1 MKKYS
6 ILLLSLLSVAA
17 CTKENTQDVAPV
29 FNPDSKLIVH
39 AAFDEESTRITT
51 EDGLGFALEA
61 NSEQIG
67 VYVRNGEF
75 DYPNILFTAGDADEK
90 GWISFSSNEEGY
102 KIYET
107 SQIFAY
113 APYSATSISI
123 NGSADGGATEQA
135 VINGKWDGKRTINL
149 PDVQTQ
155 SKENDF
161 SHLTKYYTVVATPA
175 TPQQSDTRGLDSYSV
190 DLQFSGVFA
199 LVRFVLQNEQA
210 TDVTVSKLV
219 FSADAALT
227 GYFNIDLTHENPK
240 LSNTEYAPE
249 AVEGKTFGKV
259 EIQLATPAVI
269 AAGKQTELFAVVNAV
284 SAGTSKIEVYGT
296 LDGKEVVFEKVIS
309 SAKTFARNKRVALGV
324 KLENPV
330 VADYAQ
336 EVIDALKNGGTVK
349 IEKDV
354 DLSSKAVT
362 APNGA
367 LMIEIPEGTEV
378 NLNIPAGVTVK
389 LANEGENIRLFNYGN
404 VTISG
409 EGSIEGAYGIM
420 RNYGTL
426 TVESGNFKTTNTT
439 GGTALCNENGGTMI
453 INDANVNAAYYALYN
468 DNGTMT
474 INGGTFKSTSNKSNG
489 NGQDPAYCVCICG
502 ENAETTINYAV
513 IEGIQGGLA
522 AIDNATLTIHDGIF
536 STYYPEN
543 GETYLNHYAL
553 YTANVGTATVNGG
566 KFYSEGSK
574 VCIYTGDNDVEGQE
588 NGVIYLKGGY
598 FEDMGHNQFSGE
610 TIKPAKGYKWVEL
623 AEPLVVTNES
633 NGKTNTY
640 YYQIV
645 EGEDL
650 GYKEVEGGYEIYS
663 AKGLQWLAEQVNG
676 GNNFS
681 GKTVTLTADIDLEN
695 ADWTPIGTKGN
706 PFAGKFDGG
715 SRTISNLNVNS
726 PEEAFKGLFGR
737 LEKSGTISNVNI
749 DNATVKGLSQVGA
762 IVGNAY
768 TGSVSNCHVSGD
780 IAIEGNYQ
788 VGGIAGN
795 GYATISDCSVIGNA
809 GSYVKGTY
817 KENNLEGDAVGGII
831 GYACEEHTENDVI
844 SGCSATIDVSGT
856 RKVGGIAGQC
866 GHTANLG
873 SCTFSGN
880 VATNADEA
888 YIAGNAGKI
897 MVGGL
902 VGELTNDGGTPP
914 LCALYIRNC
923 TVAEGSTVTGV
934 DAKTT
939 GAILG
944 GSRTAGYTLNE
955 ENNTATGVTVTPSNE
970 LPEGI
975 VKTETGY
982 EIQSATGLSNL
993 AALVNEGK
1001 DFAGE
1006 TIVLADNMNL
1016 EDIAWTPIGNCSRSQ
1031 TTGAAFRGTFDG
1043 NGKVISNLNCTLD
1056 ADNFGAGLFGL
1067 LDGATVRNVTIDS
1080 GEISNNVDC
1089 AGAICGV
1096 MVGESIIENCHN
1108 TGATISAEGAAG
1120 GIVGRAYSKSNDTIK
1135 GCTNSAQVSGAQK
1148 VGGIVAI
1155 ASNGGT
1161 HNIENCQNSGSVSGG
1176 NAGVGGIVGHTGGN
1190 QPTTVKNCTNTGTIG
1205 IATDLYAAGIVGFSI
1220 AASCN
1225 IENSN
1230 NEGTVTAINAGGI
1243 FGIVGSTQ
1251 ATNISGC
1258 ENHGD
1263 VTGVNIAGGI
1273 SAGTS
1278 SGTLEN
1284 CKNTANITASAEG
1297 GIAGGIAGQYRN
1309 AAIVNCAGGAASAA
1323 VTAQYAGRIIGL
1335 ALNGTVFANNM
1346 PEDAR
1351 LTLDDS
1357 NGDDYSGI
1365 SSIGAMG
1372 MYTSGGSIIIAGGTL
1387 HGLPVQAVELSHIRI
1402 EEGAA
1407 WDVYPNET
1415 GIWTS
1420 DKTRP
1425 WGREGLIETT
1435 DGYDIANN
1443 YGILHFAQMVN
1454 NGVSTFSGKTIL
1466 LKNNLNLG
1474 GEEWM
1479 PIGIG
1484 TRDGSTYTGNAF
1496 KGTFDGNGKTI
1507 SGLKISERSNSAGLI
1522 GVLDGGTVKNVTL
1535 EVDIDVASKAN
1546 ELAAGC
1552 VGLLTNNGLIENV
1565 TVNGSVKSEK
1575 AAAGIVSRVLKS
1587 GTVRNCHNH
1596 ATVSGTS
1603 YNIGG
1608 IVGAAYY
1615 DNEGMTIEGC
1625 TNDGAVSGTYAVGGI
1640 AGLSAAEVKNCSNSA
1655 AITGNGTSVGGVI
1668 GEQQNAGSITGC
1680 TNTGNVTNKT
1690 AAYGNGGIVGW
1701 IRYTGDTAAYPN
1713 KSIITVSGCENR
1725 GSVSGGNDAG
1735 GIVGTVYSYGNIINN
1750 KNYAPTLSAKSF
1762 VAGVVGNAQFT
1773 EGHPGMTDEEHVYV
1787 TDNYSETTLDNMT
1800 GGMKAKFVYI
1810 NNSDKTTSSGNTPD
1824 NN

>member
-1 MKKYS
+1 MKKQS
-6 ILLLSLLSVAA
+6 ILFLVLLAA
-17 CTKENTQDVAPV
+17 ASCQKENTQDIAPV
-29 FNPDSKLIVH
+29 VDSNVELR
-39 AAFDEESTRITT
+39 ASFDEQSSRIAT
-51 EDGLGFALEA
+51 EDGLTFSLEEGK
-61 NSEQIG
+61 EQIG
-67 VYVRNGEF
+67 VYIQNDGMNALENVL
-75 DYPNILFTAGDADEK
+75 YTAGSADEQ
-90 GWISFSSNEEGY
+90 GWIAFTTQMPVQVQS
-102 KIYET
+102 T
-107 SQIFAY
+107 SKFFAY
-113 APYSATSISI
+113 APYNATTIDVS
-123 NGSADGGATEQA
+123 GSTDDGAIEPAAAGSGW
-135 VINGKWDGKRTINL
+135 NGKRAINL
-149 PDVQTQ
+149 PDLQEQPAAGVKT
-155 SKENDF
+155 DIA
-161 SHLTKYYTVVATPA
+161 KYYSVVAAPA
-175 TPQQSDTRGLDSYSV
+175 TPVARDVLNSYSV
-190 DLQFSGVFA
+190 NLQFSGVFA
-199 LVRFVLQNEQA
+199 LVRFSLKNTTADEIK
-210 TDVTVSKLV
+210 VSKIV
-219 FSADAALT
+219 FSAENAALT
-227 GYFNIDLTHENPK
+227 GYFSVDLTHENPK

-249 AVEGKTFGKV
+249 AIAGKTFDKV
-259 EIQLATPAVI
+259 TVTLAEPATI
-269 AAGKQTELFAVVNAV
+269 AAQETAEVYAVVNAGTFTEPKFIAYATDA
-284 SAGTSKIEVYGT
+284 AGNDI
-296 LDGKEVVFEKVIS
+296 VFEKTLK
-309 SAKTFARNKRVALGV
+309 AKTFSRQQRTAIGV
-324 KLENPV
+324 KLENPI

-354 DLSSKAVT
+354 DLSGKAVT

-474 INGGTFKSTSNKSNG
+474 INGGTFKSTSNNNNS

-650 GYKEVEGGYEIYS
+650 GYKEVDGGYEVYS
-663 AKGLQWLAEQVNG
+663 AQGMQWLAEQVNG
-676 GNNFS
+676 
-681 GKTVTLTADIDLEN
+681 
-695 ADWTPIGTKGN
+695 
-706 PFAGKFDGG
+706 
-715 SRTISNLNVNS
+715 
-726 PEEAFKGLFGR
+726 
-737 LEKSGTISNVNI
+737 
-749 DNATVKGLSQVGA
+749 
-762 IVGNAY
+762 
-768 TGSVSNCHVSGD
+768 
-780 IAIEGNYQ
+780 
-788 VGGIAGN
+788 
-795 GYATISDCSVIGNA
+795 
-809 GSYVKGTY
+809 
-817 KENNLEGDAVGGII
+817 
-831 GYACEEHTENDVI
+831 
-844 SGCSATIDVSGT
+844 
-856 RKVGGIAGQC
+856 
-866 GHTANLG
+866 
-873 SCTFSGN
+873 
-880 VATNADEA
+880 
-888 YIAGNAGKI
+888 
-897 MVGGL
+897 
-902 VGELTNDGGTPP
+902 
-914 LCALYIRNC
+914 
-923 TVAEGSTVTGV
+923 
-934 DAKTT
+934 
-939 GAILG
+939 
-944 GSRTAGYTLNE
+944 
-955 ENNTATGVTVTPSNE
+955 
-970 LPEGI
+970 
-975 VKTETGY
+975 
-982 EIQSATGLSNL
+982 
-993 AALVNEGK
+993 GK

-1016 EDIAWTPIGNCSRSQ
+1016 EGIAWTPIGNCSRSQ

-1043 NGKVISNLNCTLD
+1043 NGKVISNLNCALD
-1056 ADNFGAGLFGL
+1056 ADGFGAGLFGL

-1080 GEISNNVDC
+1080 GEISNSADC

-1096 MVGESIIENCHN
+1096 MVGESVIENCHN
-1108 TGATISAEGAAG
+1108 TGATISAKGAAG
-1120 GIVGRAYSKSNDTIK
+1120 GIVGRAYGASNTIT
-1135 GCTNSAQVSGAQK
+1135 GCTNSAQVSGTQK
-1148 VGGIVAI
+1148 VGGIVGI
-1155 ASNGGT
+1155 TGTNGT
-1161 HNIENCQNSGSVSGG
+1161 TLIDNCNNSGSVSGG
-1176 NAGVGGIVGHTGGN
+1176 NAGVGGIAGYVG
-1190 QPTTVKNCTNTGTIG
+1190 QPTTVKNCTNTGTVG
-1205 IATDLYAAGIVGFSI
+1205 IATDKYAAGIVGYHQTTP
-1220 AASCN
+1220 SCD
-1225 IENSN
+1225 IENCN
-1230 NEGTVTAINAGGI
+1230 NEGAITAINAGGI
-1243 FGIVGSTQ
+1243 FGCVGSTQ

-1263 VTGVNIAGGI
+1263 VTGVKIAGGI
-1273 SAGTS
+1273 SAGAS

-1335 ALNGTVFANNM
+1335 ALNGTVVANNM

-1387 HGLPVQAVELSHIRI
+1387 HGLPIQAVELSHIRI
-1402 EEGAA
+1402 EDGAA

-1655 AITGNGTSVGGVI
+1655 TVTGNGTSVGGVI

-1690 AAYGNGGIVGW
+1690 EAYGNGGIVGW

-1735 GIVGTVYSYGNIINN
+1735 GIVGTVYSYGNINN
-1750 KNYAPTLSAKSF
+1750 NENYAPTLSAKSF

-1810 NNSDKTTSSGNTPD
+1810 NNSDKTTDSGNTPD

>member
-1 MKKYS
+1 MKKHS
-6 ILLLSLLSVAA
+6 ILFLALLAA
-17 CTKENTQDVAPV
+17 VSCQKENTQDIAPV
-29 FNPDSKLIVH
+29 VDSNVELR
-39 AAFDEESTRITT
+39 ASFDEQSSRIAT
-51 EDGLGFALEA
+51 EDGLTFSLEEGK
-61 NSEQIG
+61 EQIG
-67 VYVRNGEF
+67 VYIQNDGMNALENVL
-75 DYPNILFTAGDADEK
+75 YTAGTADEQ
-90 GWISFSSNEEGY
+90 GWISFTTQMPVQVQS
-102 KIYET
+102 T
-107 SQIFAY
+107 SKFFAY
-113 APYSATSISI
+113 APYSATTVDVS
-123 NGSADGGATEQA
+123 GSTDDS
-135 VINGKWDGKRTINL
+135 VIEPAAAGSGWNGKRAINL
-149 PDVQTQ
+149 PDLQEQPAAGVKT
-155 SKENDF
+155 DIA
-161 SHLTKYYTVVATPA
+161 KYYSVVAAPA
-175 TPQQSDTRGLDSYSV
+175 TPVARDVLDSYSV
-190 DLQFSGVFA
+190 NLQFSGVFA
-199 LVRFVLQNEQA
+199 LVRFGLNNFTEGEIK
-210 TDVTVSKLV
+210 VSKLV
-219 FSADAALT
+219 FSAENAALT
-227 GYFNIDLTHENPK
+227 GYFSVDLTHENPK

-249 AVEGKTFGKV
+249 AVAGKTFDKV
-259 EIQLATPAVI
+259 TVTLAEPATI
-269 AAGKQTELFAVVNAV
+269 AAQEMAEVYAVVNACAV
-284 SAGTSKIEVYGT
+284 TAPKLTVYAT
-296 LDGKEVVFEKVIS
+296 DAEGKDIVFEKTLS
-309 SAKTFARNKRVALGV
+309 DKTFSRQQRTAIGV

-354 DLSSKAVT
+354 DLSGKAVT

-367 LMIEIPEGTEV
+367 LMIEIPEGTEI

-439 GGTALCNENGGTMI
+439 GGTALCNETGGTMI
-453 INDANVNAAYYALYN
+453 INNANIDAAYYALYN

-474 INGGTFKSTSNKSNG
+474 INGGTFKSTSNNNNS

-513 IEGIQGGLA
+513 IEGIQGGLT

-650 GYKEVEGGYEIYS
+650 GYKEVDGGYEIYS

-676 GNNFS
+676 GDNFK
-681 GKTVTLTADIDLEN
+681 GKTITLTADIDLEN
-695 ADWTPIGTKGN
+695 AEWTPIGSDAN

-737 LEKSGTISNVNI
+737 LVEPGTISNVNI

-762 IVGNAY
+762 IVGSAY

-831 GYACEEHTENDVI
+831 GYACEKHTENDVI

-880 VATNADEA
+880 VATNADET

-902 VGELTNDGGTPP
+902 VGELTGTS
-914 LCALYIRNC
+914 LFIKNS

-955 ENNTATGVTVTPSNE
+955 ENNTATGVTVTPSNK

-993 AALVNEGK
+993 AALVNGGK

-1016 EDIAWTPIGNCSRSQ
+1016 EGIAWTPIGNCSRKETS
-1031 TTGAAFRGTFDG
+1031 GAAFRGTFNG

-1056 ADNFGAGLFGL
+1056 ADDFGAGLFGL
-1067 LDGATVRNVTIDS
+1067 LDGATIKNVTIDS

-1096 MVGESIIENCHN
+1096 MVGESVIENCKN
-1108 TGATISAEGAAG
+1108 TGAKIVGASAAG
-1120 GIVGRAYSKSNDTIK
+1120 GIAGRAYGASNTIK
-1135 GCTNSAQVSGAQK
+1135 ECTNSAEVNGAAK
-1148 VGGIVAI
+1148 VGGIVGI
-1155 ASNGGT
+1155 ASNNGT
-1161 HNIENCQNSGSVSGG
+1161 TLIESCNNSGNVYGG
-1176 NAGVGGIVGHTGGN
+1176 KDGVAGIAGYVGGN
-1190 QPTTVKNCTNTGTIG
+1190 QPTTVRNCTNTGTVG
-1205 IATDLYAAGIVGFSI
+1205 TATDKYAAGIVGYNQTS
-1220 AASCN
+1220 ASCN
-1225 IENSN
+1225 IENCN
-1230 NEGTVTAINAGGI
+1230 NEGTVAAINAGGI
-1243 FGIVGSTQ
+1243 FGSVGSTQ
-1251 ATNISGC
+1251 ITNISGC
-1258 ENHGD
+1258 ENHGA

-1273 SAGTS
+1273 SAGAS

-1387 HGLPVQAVELSHIRI
+1387 HGLPIQAVELSHIRI
-1402 EEGAA
+1402 EDGAA

-1420 DKTRP
+1420 DKTHP
-1425 WGREGLIETT
+1425 WGREGLAET
-1435 DGYDIANN
+1435 DAGYDITNI

-1625 TNDGAVSGTYAVGGI
+1625 TNDGAISGTYAVGGI

-1655 AITGNGTSVGGVI
+1655 TVTGNGTSVGGVI

-1680 TNTGNVTNKT
+1680 TNTGDVTNKT
-1690 AAYGNGGIVGW
+1690 EAYGNGGIVGW
-1701 IRYTGDTAAYPN
+1701 IRYTGTADNYPN
-1713 KSIITVSGCENR
+1713 KNIITVSGCENR
-1725 GSVSGGNDAG
+1725 GSISGGNDAG
-1735 GIVGTVYSYGNIINN
+1735 GIVGTVYSYGNINN
-1750 KNYAPTLSAKSF
+1750 NENYAPTLSAKSF

>member
-1 MKKYS
+1 MKKQS
-6 ILLLSLLSVAA
+6 ILFFALLAA
-17 CTKENTQDVAPV
+17 VSCQKENTQDIAPV
-29 FNPDSKLIVH
+29 FDSNVELR
-39 AAFDEESTRITT
+39 ASFDEQSSRIAT
-51 EDGLGFALEA
+51 EDGLTFSLE
-61 NSEQIG
+61 EGKEKIG
-67 VYVRNGEF
+67 VYIQNDGMNALENVL
-75 DYPNILFTAGDADEK
+75 YTAGTADEQ
-90 GWISFSSNEEGY
+90 GWISFTTQMPVQVQS
-102 KIYET
+102 T
-107 SQIFAY
+107 SKFFAY
-113 APYSATSISI
+113 APYSATTVDVS
-123 NGSADGGATEQA
+123 GSTEGGATDGGAIEPA
-135 VINGKWDGKRTINL
+135 AAGSGWNGKRAINL
-149 PDVQTQ
+149 PDLQEQPAAGVKT
-155 SKENDF
+155 DIA
-161 SHLTKYYTVVATPA
+161 KYYSVVAAPA
-175 TPQQSDTRGLDSYSV
+175 TPVARDVLDSYSV
-190 DLQFSGVFA
+190 NLQFSGVFA
-199 LVRFVLQNEQA
+199 LVRFGLNNFTEGEIKI
-210 TDVTVSKLV
+210 SKLV
-219 FSADAALT
+219 FSAENAALT
-227 GYFNIDLTHENPK
+227 GYFSVDLTHENPK
-240 LSNTEYAPE
+240 LSNTEYVPE
-249 AVEGKTFGKV
+249 AVAGKTFDKV
-259 EIQLATPAVI
+259 TVTLAEPATI
-269 AAGKQTELFAVVNAV
+269 AAQEMAEVYAVVNACAV
-284 SAGTSKIEVYGT
+284 TAPKLTVYAT
-296 LDGKEVVFEKVIS
+296 DAEGKDIVFEKTLS
-309 SAKTFARNKRVALGV
+309 DKTFSRQQRTAIGV
-324 KLENPV
+324 KLENPI

-354 DLSSKAVT
+354 DLSGKAVT

-453 INDANVNAAYYALYN
+453 INNANIDAAYYALYN

-474 INGGTFKSTSNKSNG
+474 INGGTFKSTSNNNNS

-623 AEPLVVTNES
+623 AEPLVVTNGS

-650 GYKEVEGGYEIYS
+650 GYKEVDGGYEIYS

-681 GKTVTLTADIDLEN
+681 GKTITLTADIDLEN
-695 ADWTPIGTKGN
+695 AEWTPIGSKAN

-715 SRTISNLNVNS
+715 NRTISNLNVNN

-737 LEKSGTISNVNI
+737 LVDPGTISNINI
-749 DNATVKGLSQVGA
+749 DNASVKGLSQVGA
-762 IVGNAY
+762 IVGSAY
-768 TGSVSNCHVSGD
+768 TGSISNCHVSGD

-809 GSYVKGTY
+809 GSYVKGIY

-831 GYACEEHTENDVI
+831 GYACEKHTENDVI
-844 SGCSATIDVSGT
+844 SGCSATIDVGGT

-902 VGELTNDGGTPP
+902 VGELTSDGGTPA

-955 ENNTATGVTVTPSNE
+955 ENNTATGVTVTPTFA
-970 LPEGI
+970 EGI
-975 VKTETGY
+975 ELTPDGTYNIVSAAGVK
-982 EIQSATGLSNL
+982 SL
-993 AALVNEGK
+993 AELVNAGDNFEGK
-1001 DFAGE
+1001 
-1006 TIVLADNMNL
+1006 TIVLTAD
-1016 EDIAWTPIGNCSRSQ
+1016 A
-1031 TTGAAFRGTFDG
+1031 
-1043 NGKVISNLNCTLD
+1043 
-1056 ADNFGAGLFGL
+1056 
-1067 LDGATVRNVTIDS
+1067 
-1080 GEISNNVDC
+1080 
-1089 AGAICGV
+1089 
-1096 MVGESIIENCHN
+1096 
-1108 TGATISAEGAAG
+1108 
-1120 GIVGRAYSKSNDTIK
+1120 
-1135 GCTNSAQVSGAQK
+1135 
-1148 VGGIVAI
+1148 
-1155 ASNGGT
+1155 
-1161 HNIENCQNSGSVSGG
+1161 
-1176 NAGVGGIVGHTGGN
+1176 
-1190 QPTTVKNCTNTGTIG
+1190 
-1205 IATDLYAAGIVGFSI
+1205 
-1220 AASCN
+1220 
-1225 IENSN
+1225 
-1230 NEGTVTAINAGGI
+1230 
-1243 FGIVGSTQ
+1243 
-1251 ATNISGC
+1251 
-1258 ENHGD
+1258 
-1263 VTGVNIAGGI
+1263 
-1273 SAGTS
+1273 
-1278 SGTLEN
+1278 
-1284 CKNTANITASAEG
+1284 
-1297 GIAGGIAGQYRN
+1297 
-1309 AAIVNCAGGAASAA
+1309 
-1323 VTAQYAGRIIGL
+1323 
-1335 ALNGTVFANNM
+1335 
-1346 PEDAR
+1346 
-1351 LTLDDS
+1351 
-1357 NGDDYSGI
+1357 
-1365 SSIGAMG
+1365 
-1372 MYTSGGSIIIAGGTL
+1372 
-1387 HGLPVQAVELSHIRI
+1387 
-1402 EEGAA
+1402 
-1407 WDVYPNET
+1407 
-1415 GIWTS
+1415 
-1420 DKTRP
+1420 
-1425 WGREGLIETT
+1425 
-1435 DGYDIANN
+1435 
-1443 YGILHFAQMVN
+1443 
-1454 NGVSTFSGKTIL
+1454 
-1466 LKNNLNLG
+1466 NLG

-1479 PIGIG
+1479 PIGNG
-1484 TRDGSTYTGNAF
+1484 TRKSAGYTGNAF

-1507 SGLKISERSNSAGLI
+1507 SGLKIANRSGSDAAGLI
-1522 GVLDGGTVKNVTL
+1522 GVLDGGTVKNLTL
-1535 EVDIDVASKAN
+1535 DVDINVSDN
-1546 ELAAGC
+1546 NDLAAGC
-1552 VGLLTNNGLIENV
+1552 VGLLTNNGIVENV
-1565 TVNGSVKSEK
+1565 TVSGNVKSVK
-1575 AAAGIVSRVLKS
+1575 AAAGIVSRVIKS

-1655 AITGNGTSVGGVI
+1655 TVTGNGTSVGGVI

-1690 AAYGNGGIVGW
+1690 EAYGNGGIVGW

-1735 GIVGTVYSYGNIINN
+1735 GIVGTVYSYGNINN
-1750 KNYAPTLSAKSF
+1750 NENYAPTLSAKSF

-1810 NNSDKTTSSGNTPD
+1810 NNSDKTTDSGNTPD
-1824 NN
+1824 DGVQVSTAEEAIAAIQGGGKVTVAGAIDKIDFTTLNPTAPVELVLNAKVGEIVLGSSASNPAQTTITVAKDVDYPTFSVAEYKDIQNLTIIGDPTSSKACTSGINVRSQKITTVKNITIKGVRFQGKGVNLTFTADPQTTQNIVIEDCEGIDMVESLFQTSNNEYVNTHVGDITIRNNKATFSASAANTVNALYICVTTTGTVLIENNTFINPPKHGIMASSNACENFIVRGNTFTNPVEDGVKIDYPVNNVLIENNTITPTEYGIRVARFKSDYNPTVTITGNSIDMSQAKDATFNGISIAGSAANGQAKLVIKENVKVAGNVTEWLSINSALVLNEGSDVATPFNN

>member
-1 MKKYS
+1 MV
-6 ILLLSLLSVAA
+6 LLAA
-17 CTKENTQDVAPV
+17 ASCQKENTQDIAPV
-29 FNPDSKLIVH
+29 VDSNVELR
-39 AAFDEESTRITT
+39 ASFDEQSSRIAT
-51 EDGLGFALEA
+51 EDGLTFSLEEGK
-61 NSEQIG
+61 EQIG
-67 VYVRNGEF
+67 VYIQNDGMNALENVL
-75 DYPNILFTAGDADEK
+75 YTAGSADEQ
-90 GWISFSSNEEGY
+90 GWIAFTTQMPVQVQS
-102 KIYET
+102 T
-107 SQIFAY
+107 SKFFAY
-113 APYSATSISI
+113 APYNATTIDVS
-123 NGSADGGATEQA
+123 GSTDDGAIEPAAAGSGW
-135 VINGKWDGKRTINL
+135 NGKRAINL
-149 PDVQTQ
+149 PDLQEQPAAGVKT
-155 SKENDF
+155 DIA
-161 SHLTKYYTVVATPA
+161 KYYSVVAAPA
-175 TPQQSDTRGLDSYSV
+175 TPVARDVLNSYSV
-190 DLQFSGVFA
+190 NLQFSGVFA
-199 LVRFVLQNEQA
+199 LVRFSLKNTTADEIK
-210 TDVTVSKLV
+210 VSKIV
-219 FSADAALT
+219 FSAENAALT
-227 GYFNIDLTHENPK
+227 GYFSVDLTHENPK

-249 AVEGKTFGKV
+249 AIAGKTFDKV
-259 EIQLATPAVI
+259 TVTLAEPATI
-269 AAGKQTELFAVVNAV
+269 AAQETAEVYAVVNAGTFTEPKFIAYATDA
-284 SAGTSKIEVYGT
+284 AGNDI
-296 LDGKEVVFEKVIS
+296 VFEKTLK
-309 SAKTFARNKRVALGV
+309 AKTFSRQQRTAIGV
-324 KLENPV
+324 KLENPI

-354 DLSSKAVT
+354 DLSGKAVT

-474 INGGTFKSTSNKSNG
+474 INGGTFKSTSNNNNS

-650 GYKEVEGGYEIYS
+650 GYKEVDGGYEVYS
-663 AKGLQWLAEQVNG
+663 AQGMQWLAEQVNG
-676 GNNFS
+676 
-681 GKTVTLTADIDLEN
+681 
-695 ADWTPIGTKGN
+695 
-706 PFAGKFDGG
+706 
-715 SRTISNLNVNS
+715 
-726 PEEAFKGLFGR
+726 
-737 LEKSGTISNVNI
+737 
-749 DNATVKGLSQVGA
+749 
-762 IVGNAY
+762 
-768 TGSVSNCHVSGD
+768 
-780 IAIEGNYQ
+780 
-788 VGGIAGN
+788 
-795 GYATISDCSVIGNA
+795 
-809 GSYVKGTY
+809 
-817 KENNLEGDAVGGII
+817 
-831 GYACEEHTENDVI
+831 
-844 SGCSATIDVSGT
+844 
-856 RKVGGIAGQC
+856 
-866 GHTANLG
+866 
-873 SCTFSGN
+873 
-880 VATNADEA
+880 
-888 YIAGNAGKI
+888 
-897 MVGGL
+897 
-902 VGELTNDGGTPP
+902 
-914 LCALYIRNC
+914 
-923 TVAEGSTVTGV
+923 
-934 DAKTT
+934 
-939 GAILG
+939 
-944 GSRTAGYTLNE
+944 
-955 ENNTATGVTVTPSNE
+955 
-970 LPEGI
+970 
-975 VKTETGY
+975 
-982 EIQSATGLSNL
+982 
-993 AALVNEGK
+993 GK

-1016 EDIAWTPIGNCSRSQ
+1016 EGIAWTPIGNCSRSQ

-1043 NGKVISNLNCTLD
+1043 NGKVISNLNCALD
-1056 ADNFGAGLFGL
+1056 ADGFGAGLFGL

-1080 GEISNNVDC
+1080 GEISNSADC

-1096 MVGESIIENCHN
+1096 MVGESVIENCHN
-1108 TGATISAEGAAG
+1108 TGATISAKGAAG
-1120 GIVGRAYSKSNDTIK
+1120 GIVGRAYGASNTIT
-1135 GCTNSAQVSGAQK
+1135 GCTNSAQVSGTQK
-1148 VGGIVAI
+1148 VGGIVGI
-1155 ASNGGT
+1155 TGTNGT
-1161 HNIENCQNSGSVSGG
+1161 TLIDNCNNSGSVSGG
-1176 NAGVGGIVGHTGGN
+1176 NAGVGGIAGYVG
-1190 QPTTVKNCTNTGTIG
+1190 QPTTVKNCTNTGTVG
-1205 IATDLYAAGIVGFSI
+1205 IATDKYAAGIVGYHQTTP
-1220 AASCN
+1220 SCD
-1225 IENSN
+1225 IENCN
-1230 NEGTVTAINAGGI
+1230 NEGAITAINAGGI
-1243 FGIVGSTQ
+1243 FGCVGSTQ

-1263 VTGVNIAGGI
+1263 VTGVKIAGGI
-1273 SAGTS
+1273 SAGAS

-1335 ALNGTVFANNM
+1335 ALNGTVVANNM

-1387 HGLPVQAVELSHIRI
+1387 HGLPIQAVELSHIRI
-1402 EEGAA
+1402 EDGAA

-1655 AITGNGTSVGGVI
+1655 TVTGNGTSVGGVI

-1690 AAYGNGGIVGW
+1690 EAYGNGGIVGW

-1735 GIVGTVYSYGNIINN
+1735 GIVGTVYSYGNINN
-1750 KNYAPTLSAKSF
+1750 NENYAPTLSAKSF

-1810 NNSDKTTSSGNTPD
+1810 NNSDKTTDSGNTPD